1 MDLGI
6 AGKVAFVSGGS
17 MGMGRT
23 TAELFASE
31 GCRVVVAALPEHKE
45 SIDDTVA
52 AIQTAG
58 GQAVGVAADLTKE
71 DDVERAIATAED
83 AFGSLPD
90 IAVANVGGPKQGEFF
105 TVTNEDFEAALHDM
119 AMSMVYL
126 ARAVIPHMREQRWG
140 RIVALTSSF
149 SKAATS
155 V

>member
-52 AIQTAG
+52 AIHAAG
-58 GQAVGVAADLTKE
+58 GQAVGKILDRTFGLEGTGLAFYEFPVRAKPYKDAYRARLDNLDLNADQI
-71 DDVERAIATAED
+71 D
-83 AFGSLPD
+83 
-90 IAVANVGGPKQGEFF
+90 
-105 TVTNEDFEAALHDM
+105 
-119 AMSMVYL
+119 
-126 ARAVIPHMREQRWG
+126 RAVDEVKIAFNLNQALFNELAGNLSAYQR
-140 RIVALTSSF
+140 
-149 SKAATS
+149 
-155 V
+155 